1 MKVGYQGNHGTYSEI
16 AALTYFEGVEFEQV
30 GFRNFPSLFEALDQ
44 KEIDYALIPV
54 ENTTTGIISRTY
66 DLFRDYNIYAVG
78 EINVPIT
85 EDLVV
90 CPGTTVDEIEEVYS
104 HPEALSQCGRF
115 FAEHPGCRSMAYQD
129 TAAAVAYVR
138 QCNDHKKAAL
148 ASWRAAEYY
157 GMESLLK
164 SVQDST
170 RNMTRFLVM
179 SHTESVAE
187 DADKI
192 SMMFILRNHSG
203 ALYNVLG
210 ILAKNGIDI
219 VRLESRPIP
228 DTPFQYMFYIDFK
241 GNIRNREIRNVIH
254 ELDVRCEYT
263 KVFGCYK
270 SHENIFR
277 K

>member
-16 AALTYFEGVEFEQV
+16 AALTYFEGVEFEPV

-66 DLFRDYNIYAVG
+66 DRFRDYNIYAVG

-179 SHTESVAE
+179 SHTESVAG

-228 DTPFQYMFYIDFK
+228 DTPFQYMFYVDFK

>member
-1 MKVGYQGNHGTYSEI
+1 MKVGYQGNHGTFSEI
-16 AALTYFEGVEFEQV
+16 AALSYFKDKEIEQV
-30 GFRNFPSLFEALDQ
+30 GFKNFPSLFEALASE
-44 KEIDYALIPV
+44 EIDYAVIPV

-66 DLFRDYNIYAVG
+66 DKFRDYDIHAVG

-90 CPGTTVDEIEEVYS
+90 CPGTKIEEIEEVYS
-104 HPEALSQCGRF
+104 NPEALSQCTRF
-115 FAEHPGCRSMAYQD
+115 FEEHPGRKSMAFQD
-129 TAAAVAYVR
+129 TAAAVAYVKE
-138 QCNDHKKAAL
+138 CNDHSKAAL

-157 GMESLLK
+157 QMESLQK
-164 SVQDST
+164 SVQDSS

-179 SHTESVAE
+179 SNKCSVSG

-228 DTPFQYMFYIDFK
+228 DTPFQYLFYIDFR
-241 GNIRNREIRNVIH
+241 GNLNNREIQTVLH
-254 ELDVRCEYT
+254 EMEVRCEYT

-270 SHENIFR
+270 ADHLKDR
-277 K
+277 

>member
-66 DLFRDYNIYAVG
+66 DRFRDYNIYAVG

-129 TAAAVAYVR
+129 TAAAVAY
-138 QCNDHKKAAL
+138 
-148 ASWRAAEYY
+148 
-157 GMESLLK
+157 
-164 SVQDST
+164 
-170 RNMTRFLVM
+170 
-179 SHTESVAE
+179 
-187 DADKI
+187 
-192 SMMFILRNHSG
+192 G
-203 ALYNVLG
+203 ALGFTLAPRTDC
-210 ILAKNGIDI
+210 ILSAATTD
-219 VRLESRPIP
+219 
-228 DTPFQYMFYIDFK
+228 
-241 GNIRNREIRNVIH
+241 H
-254 ELDVRCEYT
+254 W
-263 KVFGCYK
+263 
-270 SHENIFR
+270 
-277 K
+277 

>member
-16 AALTYFEGVEFEQV
+16 AALTFFEGVEFEQV
-30 GFRNFPSLFEALDQ
+30 GFKNFPSLFEALDTKQ
-44 KEIDYALIPV
+44 IDYAVIPV

-66 DLFRDYNIYAVG
+66 DRFRDYDIHAVG

-85 EDLVV
+85 EDLIV
-90 CPGTTVDEIEEVYS
+90 CPGTTIDEIEEVYS

-115 FAEHPGCRSMAYQD
+115 FAEHPKCRSMAYQD
-129 TAAAVAYVR
+129 TSASVAYVKE
-138 QCNDHKKAAL
+138 CNDHRKAAL

-157 GMESLLK
+157 QMESLMK

-179 SHTESVAE
+179 SHCESTAA

-210 ILAKNGIDI
+210 ILAKNCIDI

-241 GNIRNREIRNVIH
+241 GNIRNREIQNVIH
-254 ELDVRCEYT
+254 EMEVRCEYT